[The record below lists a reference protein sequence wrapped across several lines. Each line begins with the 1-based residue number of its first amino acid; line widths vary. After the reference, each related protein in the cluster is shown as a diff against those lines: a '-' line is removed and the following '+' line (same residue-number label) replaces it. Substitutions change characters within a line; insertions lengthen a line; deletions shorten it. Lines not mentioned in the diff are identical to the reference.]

1 MSIGAIGGL
10 GSLGA
15 VSGVGY
21 QPYVYNANTVSG
33 ASMNKLAKISDDVLD
48 KKTDYSEL
56 VSDESKNINPLKK
69 GETLDFQGML
79 EMQMQRGQVNKM
91 RMMKPAEETEEAEE
105 ESRETFGVVVPFAS
119 AAPVDEA
126 EEASVQ
132 NTQQDEAENMPQ
144 NTAGGNGFSS
154 FQMQQAISAYEM
166 FMTA

>member
-1 MSIGAIGGL
+1 MSIGAISGL

-91 RMMKPAEETEEAEE
+91 RMMKPAEETEEVEE
-105 ESRETFGVVVPFAS
+105 EGKETSGVVVPFTSTPS
-119 AAPVDEA
+119 ADEA
-126 EEASVQ
+126 EGAAAQ
-132 NTQQDEAENMPQ
+132 NTQQGTAENMQ
-144 NTAGGNGFSS
+144 KNEAGGSGFSS